1 MWLYISKWTGKN
13 RGILRYALP
22 ANMIITVVFH
32 RLEWFIMTGTVA
44 CKVFD
49 QTVQLYVG
57 GAFGAMYEPQMPV
70 FVMPV
75 TTVKPRFTVLMRAV
89 IIPS

>member
-1 MWLYISKWTGKN
+1 MDDKSY
-13 RGILRYALP
+13 RGILRYVKLASP
-22 ANMIITVVFH
+22 ADIIVMKASF
-32 RLEWFIMTGTVA
+32 RLEWFIMTGTVS

-49 QTVQLYVG
+49 QPVQLFVG

-75 TTVKPRFTVLMRAV
+75 TTAKPRFTVLMRAV

>member
-1 MWLYISKWTGKN
+1 MDEKIY
-13 RGILRYALP
+13 RGILRYVKFALP
-22 ANMIITVVFH
+22 ADIIVMKASF
-32 RLEWFIMTGTVA
+32 RLKWFIMTGTVS

-49 QTVQLYVG
+49 QAVQLYVG

-75 TTVKPRFTVLMRAV
+75 TTVK
-89 IIPS
+89 S